1 MGKDKEKGEAYLE
14 ILFLSSRVALTMV
27 TKVFPRADNRCLG
40 WLLDGS
46 EWPQNLQSARRSGK
60 LGLPCAEGRS

>member
-1 MGKDKEKGEAYLE
+1 MGQDKEKGEAYLE
-14 ILFLSSRVALTMV
+14 MLFLSSRVALPMV

-46 EWPQNLQSARRSGK
+46 E
-60 LGLPCAEGRS
+60 

>member
-1 MGKDKEKGEAYLE
+1 MGQDKEKGEAYLE
-14 ILFLSSRVALTMV
+14 MLFLSSRVALPVV

-46 EWPQNLQSARRSGK
+46 E
-60 LGLPCAEGRS
+60 